1 MRASVLKGEIIMSTL
16 FEELGVTYREENGL
30 FYPNISCE
38 EDKDIDTGKY
48 GDIWMA
54 YLKEKHP
61 ERYRH
66 YRMWGELRSKASE
79 INEEAYEMLY
89 GIMATYLATHIA
101 NDPKSTME
109 NWKLREQ
116 AKTVAEE
123 VVLHEIVY
131 CCH

>member
-1 MRASVLKGEIIMSTL
+1 MSTL

-54 YLKEKHP
+54 YLKEKLP

-66 YRMWGELRSKASE
+66 YRMGGELRSKASE